1 MQNCQIFSRIYC
13 QDFSVLF
20 FIGNEF
26 RPIFFA
32 IFGLDSVS
40 SKIQVRP
47 IVRTVNL
54 RRIVNGVSANVF
66 RLGDGGQTEAETF
79 N

>member
-40 SKIQVRP
+40 SRLKNKDLIQNE
-47 IVRTVNL
+47 IFG
-54 RRIVNGVSANVF
+54 GVACNEKVLAKCGEF
-66 RLGDGGQTEAETF
+66 EEL
-79 N
+79 

>member
-40 SKIQVRP
+40 SRLKNKDLIQNEIFGGVACNGKSIGEVRDK
-47 IVRTVNL
+47 NEL
-54 RRIVNGVSANVF
+54 
-66 RLGDGGQTEAETF
+66 
-79 N
+79 